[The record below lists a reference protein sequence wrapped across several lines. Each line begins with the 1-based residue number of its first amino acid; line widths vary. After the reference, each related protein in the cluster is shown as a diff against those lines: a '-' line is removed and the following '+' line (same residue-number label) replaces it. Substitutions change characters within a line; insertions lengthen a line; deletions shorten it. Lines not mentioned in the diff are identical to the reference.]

1 SVNKELGIE
10 YQDNG
15 WVAGL
20 TYFRNDYKNKIDS
33 GLSPVGN
40 ASGGTGEYADASIY
54 QWENIPKALVEG
66 LEGTLTIPLAEQLS
80 WSNNFTYMLQSK
92 NKETGET
99 LSVTPEYTL
108 NSMLDW
114 QAS

>member
-1 SVNKELGIE
+1 LYSRGQGCYGQTTSCYLQGNEDLKAETSVNKELGIE
-10 YQDNG
+10 YQANG

-40 ASGGTGEYADASIY
+40 ASGGSGDYANAAIY

-66 LEGTLTIPLAEQLS
+66 LEGTLTIPLSEQLK
-80 WSNNFTYMLQSK
+80 WSNNLTY
-92 NKETGET
+92 
-99 LSVTPEYTL
+99 
-108 NSMLDW
+108 
-114 QAS
+114 